1 MFKNYKMN
9 IYQRNLDL
17 IVEEIDNELL
27 ILDVNNGKYFALN
40 SVSNDIWKILE
51 NPLNVNEIISELT
64 KIYDVDYKKCEED
77 TFVAIKKMLRL
88 KIINVFKR

>member
-1 MFKNYKMN
+1 MN